1 MLTPGRGRTGA
12 GARGTG
18 GSLAVTKRLMLFTDV
33 GFLVYFSI
41 TGLGLI
47 PPAWAFADYANPLM
61 VSWNWSFLW
70 IDLPASAT
78 GLTSLYLLRRGA
90 RNGPQ
95 LMLVSLVLTSASGL
109 MAVAFWTL
117 RGDFSLAWWIPNL
130 YLLLFPLPAIAR
142 LTGTARV
149 GEHAERGR

>member
-1 MLTPGRGRTGA
+1 M
-12 GARGTG
+12 
-18 GSLAVTKRLMLFTDV
+18 TKRLMLLTDV
-33 GFLVYFSI
+33 GFLVYFSV

-47 PPAWAFADYANPLM
+47 PAAWAFADYTEPLM

-70 IDLPASAT
+70 IDLLASVT
-78 GLTSLYLLRRGA
+78 GLLSLHLLRRGA
-90 RNGPQ
+90 SEAER

-130 YLLLFPLPAIAR
+130 YLLLFPLPAIVR
-142 LTGTARV
+142 LVRPADPIY
-149 GEHAERGR
+149 RG

>member
-1 MLTPGRGRTGA
+1 M
-12 GARGTG
+12 
-18 GSLAVTKRLMLFTDV
+18 TKRLMLLTDV
-33 GFLVYFSI
+33 GFLVYFSV

-47 PPAWAFADYANPLM
+47 PAAWAFADYTEPLM

-70 IDLPASAT
+70 IDLLASAT
-78 GLTSLYLLRRGA
+78 GLLSLHLLRRGA
-90 RNGPQ
+90 PEAER

-130 YLLLFPLPAIAR
+130 YLLLFPMPAIVR
-142 LTGTARV
+142 LVRPAGHMYQ
-149 GEHAERGR
+149 G